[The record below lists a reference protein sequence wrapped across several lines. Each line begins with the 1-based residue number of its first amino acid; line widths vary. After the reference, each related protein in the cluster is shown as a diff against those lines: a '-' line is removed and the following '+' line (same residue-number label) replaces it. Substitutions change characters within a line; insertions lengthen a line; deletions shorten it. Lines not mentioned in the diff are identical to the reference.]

1 MDIGDDIEC
10 LRLFR
15 NIYFVYVFFVV
26 IFDIVFKDLWK
37 NLKFVIGRFQ
47 LRMGY
52 SGNYEEELIKIECIK
67 FMYDYL

>member
-37 NLKFVIGRFQ
+37 NLKFVIGRF
-47 LRMGY
+47 
-52 SGNYEEELIKIECIK
+52 
-67 FMYDYL
+67 